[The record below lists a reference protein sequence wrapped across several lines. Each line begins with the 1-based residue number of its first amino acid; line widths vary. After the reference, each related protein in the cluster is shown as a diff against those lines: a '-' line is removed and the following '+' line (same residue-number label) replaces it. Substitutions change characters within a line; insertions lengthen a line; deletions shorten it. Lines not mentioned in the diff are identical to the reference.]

1 MPEAKPLSHVGKEWK
16 HEINCVFAREKREEW
31 IFVCNQLVPIALMS
45 ISGKKKL
52 ITPMIL
58 CLVSIL
64 LCLILGLLAFKS
76 NFYCKGGGRGDWD
89 GNTCKPMAVSF
100 QCMTKSTTNKKK

>member
-16 HEINCVFAREKREEW
+16 HEINCVFAREKREEC
-31 IFVCNQLVPIALMS
+31 IFVGNQLVPIVLMS

-52 ITPMIL
+52 ISPMIL

-64 LCLILGLLAFKS
+64 LCLILG
-76 NFYCKGGGRGDWD
+76 
-89 GNTCKPMAVSF
+89 
-100 QCMTKSTTNKKK
+100 